1 MQWMSSLFRAK
12 PKEEPTFE
20 ETVFS
25 MNETLLTA
33 IAPDNLTEYDSS
45 VRIGANYTRTLL
57 IVDYDPIQDQNKIQ
71 QVTELPENVSIVNY
85 LQEYNIGEV
94 RSQLVKSIK
103 QNRMKMNTRFA
114 DEQTII
120 DSEGQI
126 ESASEM
132 LRNLSY
138 RNDKIFLF
146 HTLIHPW

>member
-1 MQWMSSLFRAK
+1 MQWVTNLFRSK
-12 PKEEPTFE
+12 PKEETTFE
-20 ETVFS
+20 ETIGG

-33 IAPDNLTEYDSS
+33 IAPDNLTEYDSA
-45 VRIGANYTRTLL
+45 VRVGSNYTRTLL

-71 QVTELPENVSIVNY
+71 QITELPENVSIVNY
-85 LQEYNIGEV
+85 LQEYNMGEV
-94 RSQLVKSIK
+94 RTQLVKSIK

-120 DSEGQI
+120 ESEGQI

-138 RNDKIFLF
+138 LS
-146 HTLIHPW
+146 LIHI

>member
-1 MQWMSSLFRAK
+1 MRWVNSLFRAK

-94 RSQLVKSIK
+94 RSQLVKSI
-103 QNRMKMNTRFA
+103 
-114 DEQTII
+114 
-120 DSEGQI
+120 
-126 ESASEM
+126 
-132 LRNLSY
+132 
-138 RNDKIFLF
+138 
-146 HTLIHPW
+146 